1 MLDRLTGKPVHL
13 YVHLLACCGLA
24 AGLPLSKIPLSLATM
39 LLILNLLLQG
49 DFRQYGHALKNN
61 RLAWGLWAF
70 ILIEWISL
78 LWSHDWKYAL
88 HDFNTKLPLY
98 AIPLALIVKPV
109 SEKKHLYLIAATFLA
124 SLLFTSFVNAGSY
137 LHWWGNRPYDD
148 IRGMSLFCSHIR
160 YALMIAMGIVLCIGW
175 ILLRL
180 RFKWIALLLIIWFI
194 WYTWYSQILSGY
206 SSLFI
211 VLVAGIIF
219 SMRRV
224 PSKKLRVGIAVFSV
238 LTFVGGISWLIAF
251 FQPEPMKIS
260 LKNPDKYTA
269 NGNWYRTDT
278 VHIILENGYP
288 VVAYISEVELEK
300 AWNAASEIDY
310 RTGKDFKEQPLFL
323 TLWRYMSSKGLRKDS
338 LGFCAMGTEDVRNV
352 EKGFASIK
360 LTESG
365 FMARLHGLKHQLE
378 HPENPNGH
386 SLLQRLEYWKAAW
399 SILREKGVFGVGSGD
414 VDLAFRNYYA
424 THTTHLKP
432 ELQLRAHNQYLTS
445 CLSSGIIGLLAFLIW
460 WFTALRFAYRK
471 RVFVFFAF
479 IGIAMGS
486 FLIEDTL
493 ETQMGVTFVAF
504 FYGLFAGYYYP
515 KKETGNQ

>member
-13 YVHLLACCGLA
+13 FIHLLACSGLA
-24 AGLPLSKIPLSLATM
+24 AGLPLSRIPLSLATM
-39 LLILNLLLQG
+39 LLILNLLLQA
-49 DFRQYGHALKNN
+49 DFRSYGQALKNN

-70 ILIEWISL
+70 ILIEWLSL
-78 LWSHDWKYAL
+78 LWTNDWQYAL
-88 HDFNTKLPLY
+88 HDFNAKLPLY
-98 AIPLALIVKPV
+98 AIPLALVVKPV
-109 SEKKHLYLIAATFLA
+109 TEKKHLYLIAGIFLA
-124 SLLFTSFVNAGSY
+124 SLLFTSVVNAGSY
-137 LHWWGNRPYDD
+137 LHWWGNHRYDD

-160 YALMIAMGIVLCIGW
+160 YALMIAMGIVLCLGW
-175 ILLRL
+175 ILRRL
-180 RFKWIALLLIIWFI
+180 RFSWVAILLILWFT

-219 SMRRV
+219 LMRRV
-224 PSKKLRVGIAVFSV
+224 PSQKLRVGIAVFSV
-238 LTFVGGISWLIAF
+238 LVFIGGIVWLIAF

-288 VVAYISEVELEK
+288 VVAFISEEELEK
-300 AWNAASEIDY
+300 SWNAVSAIDY
-310 RTGKDFKEQPLFL
+310 RMGKDLKEQPLYL
-323 TLWRYMSSKGLRKDS
+323 TLWRYMTSKGLRKDS
-338 LGFCAMGTEDVRNV
+338 LGFCAMGKEDIRNV

-365 FMARLHGLKHQLE
+365 FMARLYGLKHQLE

-386 SLLQRLEYWKAAW
+386 SLLQRIEYWKAALT
-399 SILREKGVFGVGSGD
+399 ILRTNWAFGVGSGD
-414 VDLAFRNYYA
+414 VDQAFRLYYA
-424 THTTHLKP
+424 THITYLKP

-460 WFTALRFAYRK
+460 WFSALRFAYKK
-471 RVFVFFAF
+471 RLFVFFAF

-486 FLIEDTL
+486 FLVEDTL

-504 FYGLFAGYYYP
+504 FYGLFAGFYAP
-515 KKETGNQ
+515 KREQQGV